1 MKMTCELNIKA
12 QILRCLKVQKSNW
25 KLKEFYFIPLHI
37 FDLNKQHFQHLP
49 FAKQNTRW
57 SSPTPQNK
65 HSNSI

>member
-37 FDLNKQHFQHLP
+37 FDQNKQHFRHLP
-49 FAKQNTRW
+49 F
-57 SSPTPQNK
+57 S
-65 HSNSI
+65 